1 MRSIIS
7 FVPVIKFNSFIQKIF
22 LIKHLLIFLFSCSTC
37 LYMLNITFGTLCFNF
52 TQKQIKI
59 KVFYKNTDCLIY
71 HTLLTEDKIYTIW
84 TRQFCLAY
92 TNTPESKQVQ
102 RLPQGHSVVAQ
113 YFFTLIL
120 LSDVLGRVRLK
131 FLYGQSENQIKGP
144 VR

>member
-22 LIKHLLIFLFSCSTC
+22 LIKHLLIFLFSCSAC

-71 HTLLTEDKIYTIW
+71 HTLSTEEKIW
-84 TRQFCLAY
+84 TLFGLGSFVRR
-92 TNTPESKQVQ
+92 ESKQVQ

-113 YFFTLIL
+113 HFFTLIL

-131 FLYGQSENQIKGP
+131 FLFGKSENQIKGP

>member
-71 HTLLTEDKIYTIW
+71 HTLSTEEKIW
-84 TRQFCLAY
+84 TLFGLGSFVRRTQTHLSLNKFKDCLGGI
-92 TNTPESKQVQ
+92 
-102 RLPQGHSVVAQ
+102 RLLRNISS
-113 YFFTLIL
+113 L
-120 LSDVLGRVRLK
+120 
-131 FLYGQSENQIKGP
+131 
-144 VR
+144 